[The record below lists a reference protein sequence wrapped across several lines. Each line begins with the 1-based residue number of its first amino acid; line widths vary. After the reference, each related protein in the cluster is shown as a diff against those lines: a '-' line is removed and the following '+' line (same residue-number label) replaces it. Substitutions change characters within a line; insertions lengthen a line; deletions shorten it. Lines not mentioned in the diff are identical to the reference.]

1 MPQQLLCESAAG
13 GCMGQQRGLGRLL
26 GIAAAAAVRSIAPAA
41 ADLTRKE
48 FRISLL
54 LLLLLK
60 GS

>member
-1 MPQQLLCESAAG
+1 VLCYVL
-13 GCMGQQRGLGRLL
+13 QQRGLGRLL

-54 LLLLLK
+54 LLLLLLLK